1 MDEQEKN
8 LLIEIHVRADGHDS
22 NLTGYPIAPG
32 RILTARHGLLLE
44 CSPESRR
51 IEARWHEQAD
61 ATSRRWRRA
70 CVGWES
76 KALDAA
82 VLVCRFPPGLRDR
95 FGLPS
100 DRPLDDT
107 MRWSS
112 AGIAAAGD
120 QGPTVSGS
128 YDFQGHVYSAAS
140 KKTRFSLGID
150 NACDRHEWY
159 EGASGM
165 PVFVDHRIIGIAV
178 ARDPA
183 AKTRRFEAS
192 PLCHMLAD
200 AAFRRI
206 SGYDQRQARR
216 DAAIDAIESL
226 LDSTTAQALCLNLHS
241 ALQCASAAPRTVAEA
256 LMDRPLED
264 GFVALDTAVGG
275 IPPALAPQPRATVA
289 RILGELLPAI
299 YDPSAIDGTVK
310 QKGRPDAWCLDLPAG
325 LRTAGEIIMAGL
337 RARPAYFKPLPDRH
351 SWPEPRDLL
360 PSTPDEGFD
369 GDGQAMAQ
377 NLEKDVVSLLGV
389 GNTKAIESFLGRT
402 FRREREA
409 LVKTEQDRATVRG
422 MVRRELQTRAE
433 RERRRYYFLLDQ
445 AVGPGRGA
453 ALSSLKTLKEHY
465 PELDF
470 AVLVHAQDLSVLD
483 REEARFL
490 RLRYL
495 LPCIREASP

>member
-8 LLIEIHVRADGHDS
+8 LLVEIHVSAGDDDS

-32 RILTARHGLLLE
+32 HILTARHGLLAE
-44 CSPESRR
+44 QSPESRR
-51 IEARWHEQAD
+51 IDVRWHEQAD
-61 ATSRRWRRA
+61 ATSRHWRRA
-70 CVGWES
+70 CIVWDSEP
-76 KALDAA
+76 LDAA
-82 VLVCRFPPGLRDR
+82 VLVCRFPPRLRDC

-100 DRPLDDT
+100 DLPLDDT
-107 MRWSS
+107 MQWSS
-112 AGIAAAGD
+112 AGITAAGD
-120 QGPTVSGS
+120 RSPSATGS
-128 YDFQGHVYSAAS
+128 YDFQGRVYSAAS
-140 KKTRFSLGID
+140 DKTRFSLGID
-150 NACDRHEWY
+150 DACDRHEWY

-165 PVFVDHRIIGIAV
+165 PVFVDHRIVGIAV

-183 AKTRRFEAS
+183 ATTRRFEAS
-192 PLCHMLAD
+192 PLRHMLAD

-206 SGYDQRQARR
+206 IGYDQRQARR
-216 DAAIDAIESL
+216 DAAIGAIETL
-226 LDSTTAQALCLNLHS
+226 LDATTARALCLNLHS
-241 ALQCASAAPRTVAEA
+241 ALRCASATPRTLAEA
-256 LMDRPLED
+256 LLDRPLEN
-264 GFVALDTAVGG
+264 GLVALDTALGG
-275 IPPALAPQPRATVA
+275 IPSALAPQTRASVA

-310 QKGRPDAWCLDLPAG
+310 RGGRPDVWCLDLPAG

-351 SWPEPRDLL
+351 SFPEPRDLL

-377 NLEKDVVSLLGV
+377 NLEKDLVSLLKV
-389 GNTKAIESFLGRT
+389 GNTKVIESFIGRT

-409 LVKTEQDRATVRG
+409 LVKTEQDRATVRC
-422 MVRRELQTRAE
+422 MVRRELQTRAK
-433 RERRRYYFLLDQ
+433 RERRCYYFLLDR
-445 AVGPGRGA
+445 AVSQGRGV

-483 REEARFL
+483 REEDRFL

-495 LPCIREASP
+495 LPCIQEAPQ